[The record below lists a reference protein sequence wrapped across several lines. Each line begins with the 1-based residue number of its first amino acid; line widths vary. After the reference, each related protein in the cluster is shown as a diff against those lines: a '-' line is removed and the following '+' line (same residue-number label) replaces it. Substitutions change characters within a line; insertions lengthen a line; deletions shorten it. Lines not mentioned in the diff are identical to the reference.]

1 MTEDS
6 QDTPPQGESKTF
18 ASLGLEESLC
28 EACHQL
34 GYKAPTEIQ
43 AESIPWSLQNR
54 DIIALAQTGSG
65 KTAAFALPIL
75 QAMLNEENLASV
87 LPYAVVISPTRELAI
102 QIADQFE
109 KLGQGIGLRTSVIV
123 GGVDMVA
130 QAIALSKKPHV
141 IVATPGRLV
150 DHLENTKGFSLKK
163 CKYLVLDEA
172 DRLLDLDF
180 GPSLEKILRVL
191 PRERR
196 TLLFSA
202 TMTSKV
208 EKLQRASV
216 VNPVRIQVGQKYST
230 VSKLKQTY
238 LFFPNKLKDAYAV
251 YLVNEWRGGSI
262 IIFMATCANAQRF
275 SLVLRSLGFT
285 ALPLHGQMDQ
295 SQRNA
300 ALAKFRSSSAQI
312 LVATDVASRGLDIPS
327 VDHVLNF
334 DIPATP
340 KDYIHRVGRTARAGR
355 SGIAAT
361 LVTQYDVE
369 AFQKI
374 EAALGFKLEEYDR
387 GVDREAVSLLQE
399 RVAEAQRV
407 VIMELKEKEK
417 VKKLKNNKQ
426 K

>member
-1 MTEDS
+1 MTEEDS
-6 QDTPPQGESKTF
+6 PAPVCEAKTF
-18 ASLGLEESLC
+18 QSLGLEESLC
-28 EACHQL
+28 EACSEL
-34 GYKAPTEIQ
+34 GYKFPTEIQ
-43 AESIPWSLQNR
+43 VESIPWSLQNR

-75 QAMLNEENLASV
+75 QAMLNEENLAV
-87 LPYAVVISPTRELAI
+87 TLPYALVISPTRELAI
-102 QIADQFE
+102 QIAEHFE
-109 KLGQGIGLRTSVIV
+109 KLGRGIGLRTSVIV

-130 QAIALSKKPHV
+130 QAITLSKKPHV

-180 GPSLEKILRVL
+180 GPALEKILRVL

-196 TLLFSA
+196 TFLFSA

-230 VSKLKQTY
+230 VSKLKQSF
-238 LFFPNKLKDAYAV
+238 LFFPSKLKDAYAV

-262 IIFMATCANAQRF
+262 IIFMATCANCQRF
-275 SLVLRSLGFT
+275 SLVLRSLGFS

-300 ALAKFRSSSAQI
+300 ALSKFRSSSAQI

-355 SGIAAT
+355 SGIAVT

-374 EAALGFKLEEYDR
+374 EGALGYKLEEYER
-387 GVDREAVSLLQE
+387 GVDREAVSLLSG
-399 RVAEAQRV
+399 ASG
-407 VIMELKEKEK
+407 
-417 VKKLKNNKQ
+417 
-426 K
+426 

>member
-1 MTEDS
+1 MTSEVVVMEEKREQVS
-6 QDTPPQGESKTF
+6 FE
-18 ASLGLEESLC
+18 SLGLEETLC
-28 EACHQL
+28 DACRNL
-34 GYKAPTEIQ
+34 GFKNPTEIQ
-43 AESIPWSLQNR
+43 AETIPWSMKNR
-54 DIIALAQTGSG
+54 DIIGLAQTGSG

-75 QAMLNEENLASV
+75 QAMLNEPALSSCI
-87 LPYAVVISPTRELAI
+87 PYAVVISPTRELAM
-102 QIADQFE
+102 QISEQFE
-109 KLGQGIGLRTSVIV
+109 ALGTSIGLRTSVVV

-130 QAIALSKKPHV
+130 QAISLSRKPHV

-180 GPSLEKILRVL
+180 GPALDKILKVL

-196 TLLFSA
+196 TFLFSA

-230 VSKLKQTY
+230 VSKLKQSY

-251 YLVNEWRGGSI
+251 YLANEWRGGSV
-262 IIFMATCANAQRF
+262 IIFMATCANSQRF
-275 SLVLRSLGFT
+275 SLLLRNLGFA

-295 SQRNA
+295 AQRNA
-300 ALAKFRSSSAQI
+300 ALSKFRAGQAKI
-312 LVATDVASRGLDIPS
+312 LVATDVASRGLDIPA

-334 DIPATP
+334 DVPGNP
-340 KDYIHRVGRTARAGR
+340 KDYVHRVGRTARAGR
-355 SGIAAT
+355 SGVAVT
-361 LVTQYDVE
+361 LLTQYDVE

-374 EAALGFKLEEYDR
+374 EGALGFKLIEYEL
-387 GVDREAVSLLQE
+387 GVDKDAVGLLAE
-399 RVAEAQRV
+399 RVAEAQRAV
-407 VIMELKEKEK
+407 TLELKEKEK
-417 VKKLKNNKQ
+417 VKKIKKQ